1 MKMPH
6 GIFILRTTRFSTP
19 RRYVGAAL
27 LWRGNSRPIACLV
40 SLDNGDFLVS
50 LGIGLKAKQ
59 FAFNAPTPFPNFRI
73 PHPDISGWLSAE
85 ICKVHNFYL
94 YLNHMDIDI
103 VKKETEER
111 IREIDKELGRHEIIS
126 DMRKMGILGK
136 ESTRLKEL
144 LSKIEKYKR
153 LENDIIGAKGLVDS
167 GDEEI
172 KKMANEELANLE
184 NEKKSLERE
193 ITISSIP
200 PDPNDEKSA
209 IIEIRAG
216 TGGDEAELFASDLFR
231 MYSRYAERK
240 GYKTEVEN
248 TSRSTLGGIKE
259 IIFEIKGRVAYG
271 NLKFEGG
278 VHRVQ
283 RIPSTEKSGRIHTS
297 AATVAVFPEA
307 EARDIEIKSDDLKID
322 TYRSSGHGGQS
333 VNTTDSA
340 VRITHLP
347 TGTVV
352 ACQDERS
359 QLKNKEKAMKILRSR
374 VLAKQQEDEAKAKGE
389 VRKLM
394 VGSGDRSEKIR
405 TYNFPQDR
413 VTDHRIHLTLHNI
426 VKIMDGDLE
435 KLISALKNEAEKEK
449 ANENQA
455 SSNLGS

>member
-1 MKMPH
+1 MGYFLKY
-6 GIFILRTTRFSTP
+6 IVYFIQMGTNKL
-19 RRYVGAAL
+19 
-27 LWRGNSRPIACLV
+27 
-40 SLDNGDFLVS
+40 
-50 LGIGLKAKQ
+50 
-59 FAFNAPTPFPNFRI
+59 
-73 PHPDISGWLSAE
+73 
-85 ICKVHNFYL
+85 
-94 YLNHMDIDI
+94 
-103 VKKETEER
+103 KKETEER
-111 IREIDKELGRHEIIS
+111 IREIDSELGKPEVIS
-126 DMRKMGILGK
+126 DARKMGVLGK
-136 ESTRLKEL
+136 ESTRLKETL
-144 LSKIEKYKR
+144 GKIER
-153 LENDIIGAKGLVDS
+153 LRRIEKDIEGAKGLAESD
-167 GDEEI
+167 DEEI
-172 KKMANEELANLE
+172 KKMVSDELANLE
-184 NEKKSLERE
+184 TEKKTLGQE
-193 ITISSIP
+193 IRLASIP
-200 PDPNDEKSA
+200 PDPNDDKSA

-240 GYKTEVEN
+240 GYKMEVQN
-248 TSRSTLGGIKE
+248 TSRSSLGGIKE
-259 IIFEIKGRVAYG
+259 IIGEIKGRGAYG
-271 NLKFEGG
+271 ELKFEGG

-307 EARDIEIKSDDLKID
+307 EARDIEIKSEDLKID

-435 KLISALKNEAEKEK
+435 KLISALKSEAEKEK
-449 ANENQA
+449 ANENQG

>member
-1 MKMPH
+1 
-6 GIFILRTTRFSTP
+6 
-19 RRYVGAAL
+19 
-27 LWRGNSRPIACLV
+27 
-40 SLDNGDFLVS
+40 
-50 LGIGLKAKQ
+50 
-59 FAFNAPTPFPNFRI
+59 
-73 PHPDISGWLSAE
+73 
-85 ICKVHNFYL
+85 
-94 YLNHMDIDI
+94 MDIDK

-111 IREIDKELGRHEIIS
+111 IREIDSKLGKAEIIC
-126 DMRKMGILGK
+126 DARKMGLLGK

-144 LSKIEKYKR
+144 LSKIEKYKK
-153 LENDIIGAKGLVDS
+153 LENDIVGARGLADTN
-167 GDEEI
+167 DEEI
-172 KKMANEELANLE
+172 KKMASEELANLE
-184 NEKKSLERE
+184 TEKKSLEQE
-193 ITISSIP
+193 IKITSIP
-200 PDPNDEKSA
+200 VDPDDDKST

-240 GYKTEVEN
+240 GYKMEVQN

-259 IIFEIKGRVAYG
+259 IIGEIKGRGTYG

-307 EARDIEIKSDDLKID
+307 EARDIKIKNEDLKID
-322 TYRSSGHGGQS
+322 TYRASGHGGQS

-347 TGTVV
+347 TETVV
-352 ACQDERS
+352 VCQDERS

-374 VLAKQQEDEAKAKGE
+374 ILAKQQEDEAKTKGE

-405 TYNFPQDR
+405 TYNFPQD
-413 VTDHRIHLTLHNI
+413 
-426 VKIMDGDLE
+426 
-435 KLISALKNEAEKEK
+435 
-449 ANENQA
+449 
-455 SSNLGS
+455 

>member
-1 MKMPH
+1 
-6 GIFILRTTRFSTP
+6 
-19 RRYVGAAL
+19 
-27 LWRGNSRPIACLV
+27 
-40 SLDNGDFLVS
+40 
-50 LGIGLKAKQ
+50 
-59 FAFNAPTPFPNFRI
+59 
-73 PHPDISGWLSAE
+73 
-85 ICKVHNFYL
+85 
-94 YLNHMDIDI
+94 MDIEKA
-103 VKKETEER
+103 KKETEER
-111 IREIDKELGRHEIIS
+111 IREIDSKLGKAEIVS
-126 DMRKMGILGK
+126 DARKMGLLGK

-144 LSKIEKYKR
+144 LSKIEKYKK
-153 LENDIIGAKGLVDS
+153 LENDIVGARGLVDT
-167 GDEEI
+167 DEDDI
-172 KKMANEELANLE
+172 KEMAHEELVNLE
-184 NEKKSLERE
+184 AEKEVLETE
-193 ITISSIP
+193 IRSASIP
-200 PDPNDEKSA
+200 VDPNDDKSA
-209 IIEIRAG
+209 ILEIRAG
-216 TGGDEAELFASDLFR
+216 TGGDEAELFAGDLFR
-231 MYSRYAERK
+231 MYSRFAERK
-240 GYKTEVEN
+240 GYKMEVQN

-259 IIFEIKGRVAYG
+259 IIGEIKGHGVYG
-271 NLKFEGG
+271 DLKFEGG

-307 EARDIEIKSDDLKID
+307 EARDIEIKSEDLKID

-347 TGTVV
+347 TSTVV

-374 VLAKQQEDEAKAKGE
+374 VLAKLQEDEAKAKGE

-435 KLISALKNEAEKEK
+435 KLITQLKNEAEKEK

-455 SSNLGS
+455 SSNLGN